1 MRKHWNIP
9 NESYFSFTGKDWLQ
23 NLLYKLNTKQ
33 RSQTLMLLWRSWH
46 LRNDA
51 VHEKGEETVARS
63 VAFLLGYDKLLNE
76 DNNDQV
82 NKLYHDFSKP
92 VTDALCHNEFS
103 NRATKKDNPSWIPPE
118 RDKLKMNVDA
128 GFSSSTGEATAGF
141 AVLDHHGSMVLAG
154 STILPNCKN
163 AEEAEAL
170 AVWTGLNT
178 AYNHNLKL
186 SSLESDNATVVC
198 ALNSSSVNTSSL
210 WYVYSNIRALSPFFP
225 DLSIRKVHRGCN
237 SLAHELAQRAKVHR
251 STHVWQLH
259 FPDDVLQICN
269 RDSVNLM
276 VD

>member
-1 MRKHWNIP
+1 M
-9 NESYFSFTGKDWLQ
+9 T
-23 NLLYKLNTKQ
+23 T
-33 RSQTLMLLWRSWH
+33 
-46 LRNDA
+46 
-51 VHEKGEETVARS
+51 
-63 VAFLLGYDKLLNE
+63 
-76 DNNDQV
+76 
-82 NKLYHDFSKP
+82 
-92 VTDALCHNEFS
+92 
-103 NRATKKDNPSWIPPE
+103 
-118 RDKLKMNVDA
+118 
-128 GFSSSTGEATAGF
+128 
-141 AVLDHHGSMVLAG
+141 
-154 STILPNCKN
+154 
-163 AEEAEAL
+163 
-170 AVWTGLNT
+170 VWTGLNT

-186 SSLESDNATVVC
+186 SSLESDNTTVVC